1 MLIWV
6 GKGRKLLS
14 RKTFCEHF
22 LETVLPSNKWG
33 GRLFLTG
40 AAFRVSGAKR
50 ADRAG
55 CASILQ
61 SSLLLFS
68 SCNLFLRAER
78 KLQTA
83 NKTADSLTFLA
94 SKATLKLLKRH
105 AGKATG
111 LLIWLEKVNEFSLPV
126 YSNFSANVFTLACF
140 LDGKELGVQTEGH
153 NHRIQ
158 NLRVC
163 TSSPLVLS
171 SPFACLTQSRIKI
184 EGKCS
189 CGFYIYANFS
199 VQRWTTATHWDTL
212 EDKQK
217 RLWYLF

>member
-1 MLIWV
+1 M
-6 GKGRKLLS
+6 
-14 RKTFCEHF
+14 
-22 LETVLPSNKWG
+22 
-33 GRLFLTG
+33 
-40 AAFRVSGAKR
+40 
-50 ADRAG
+50 
-55 CASILQ
+55 
-61 SSLLLFS
+61 
-68 SCNLFLRAER
+68 
-78 KLQTA
+78 A

-140 LDGKELGVQTEGH
+140 LDGKKLGVQTEGH

-199 VQRWTTATHWDTL
+199 VQR
-212 EDKQK
+212 
-217 RLWYLF
+217 